1 MVSGRDVGRARAPAL
16 WAVAMAGAVLA
27 GCSIEPRTDRGDS
40 AADESASGEPDK
52 EVVEVPGVAS
62 LPVFSSAIRSGDFIF
77 LSGSIGTVPGEGI
90 ELVEG
95 GIGPETRQ
103 TLENLE
109 NVIEAAGGTMEDM
122 VKCTVFLADMD
133 DYDAMNEVYLEFFPS
148 DPPARSALASGGLA
162 FDARVEI
169 ECIAAAR

>member
-1 MVSGRDVGRARAPAL
+1 MTWPFRNVVRAGAILAL
-16 WAVAMAGAVLA
+16 TSAMAA
-27 GCSIEPRTDRGDS
+27 CSFEPRVDRNGAQ
-40 AADESASGEPDK
+40 AAAEAPHK
-52 EVVEVPGVAS
+52 EIVEVPGVAR

-77 LSGSIGTVPGEGI
+77 LSGAIGAVPGEEI
-90 ELVEG
+90 RLVEG

-103 TLENLE
+103 TLENLR
-109 NVIEAAGGTMEDM
+109 NVIEAAGGSMADM
-122 VKCTVFLADMD
+122 VKCTVFLADMA
-133 DYDAMNEVYLEFFPS
+133 DYAAMNEVYLEFFPS

>member
-1 MVSGRDVGRARAPAL
+1 MTRPFRNGVRAGAIL
-16 WAVAMAGAVLA
+16 VLTSAMAA
-27 GCSIEPRTDRGDS
+27 CSFEPRVDRNG
-40 AADESASGEPDK
+40 AQAGAEAPMK
-52 EVVEVPGVAS
+52 EVVEVPGVAR

-77 LSGSIGTVPGEGI
+77 LSGAIGALPGDEI
-90 ELVEG
+90 RLVEG

-103 TLENLE
+103 TLDNLQ
-109 NVIEAAGGTMEDM
+109 NVIEAAGGSMADM
-122 VKCTVFLADMD
+122 VKCTVFLADMA
-133 DYDAMNEVYLEFFPS
+133 DYAAMNEVYLEFFPS

>member
-1 MVSGRDVGRARAPAL
+1 MTWPFRNVLRTGAILAL
-16 WAVAMAGAVLA
+16 TVTVAA
-27 GCSIEPRTDRGDS
+27 CSFEPRVDRETQ
-40 AADESASGEPDK
+40 ATEAESPHK
-52 EVVEVPGVAS
+52 EVVEVPGVAR

-77 LSGSIGTVPGEGI
+77 LSGAIGTVPGGEI
-90 ELVEG
+90 RLVEG

-103 TLENLE
+103 TLENLR
-109 NVIEAAGGTMEDM
+109 NVIEAAGGSMADM
-122 VKCTVFLADMD
+122 VKCTVFLADMA
-133 DYDAMNEVYLEFFPS
+133 DYAAMNEVYLEFFPS